1 MTTSPSKIPIPSGCE
16 HKDDHVIG
24 RHDQSYLR
32 CSPTYPPSPLKCTD
46 LAPQAVRSR
55 YLDLSRAAQSAAS
68 APPTG
73 QAVDDD
79 DEYEPDFEPE
89 DAEQIG
95 NRLDGLSPADV
106 APISAAPLA
115 PYKLPEVPPLSQQEV
130 LTYGKLAVRQG
141 FEMLAGA
148 EEKEKSKSTKGGFNR
163 IAASDYGRDAWITI
177 LARLATRANAGLDDP
192 DEGIKDEFV
201 QRQGKGSM
209 GISNAVREGLL
220 EYVMRDWK
228 KRLDIAISWLNE
240 EWYND
245 TIVAESA
252 KIAAKA
258 NNINGNTAPTVT
270 SSPKQNYPIWAL
282 RLLDRIIVIVEYT
295 DKILLRLLSEMPAID
310 HEILR
315 RIKKM
320 AEDPERIDLAC
331 TALQYLYMF
340 RPPVKNLVLEVL
352 AELWRENDRAK
363 PSARKLLMRWNPV
376 VLQEEVNG
384 AAGGGGDVKME
395 GGGQLE
401 KESANGALEVKAPS

>member
-1 MTTSPSKIPIPSGCE
+1 MT
-16 HKDDHVIG
+16 
-24 RHDQSYLR
+24 
-32 CSPTYPPSPLKCTD
+32 
-46 LAPQAVRSR
+46 PQAVRSR
-55 YLDLSRAAQSAAS
+55 YLDLSRAAQSATF
-68 APPTG
+68 APATG

-89 DAEQIG
+89 DAEQIV
-95 NRLDGLSPADV
+95 NRLDGLSSAEV
-106 APISAAPLA
+106 VPITAAPLA
-115 PYKLPEVPPLSQQEV
+115 PYKLPEVPQLTQQEV

-192 DEGIKDEFV
+192 DEGIKDEFA
-201 QRQGKGSM
+201 QKQGKGSM
-209 GISNAVREGLL
+209 AISDAVREGLL

-252 KIAAKA
+252 KIAANA
-258 NNINGNTAPTVT
+258 NNMNGNTTLAVT
-270 SSPKQNYPIWAL
+270 SSPKRNYQTWAL

-315 RIKKM
+315 RVTKM

-340 RPPVKNLVLEVL
+340 RPPVKDLVLEVL
-352 AELWRENDRAK
+352 AELWRENERAK

-376 VLQEEVNG
+376 VLQEEANG
-384 AAGGGGDVKME
+384 AAGDGGDVKME
-395 GGGQLE
+395 DGGQLV